1 MPGRYRFSGEV
12 TAQQKAFY
20 EENGFVIYE
29 GFLSAEDVAQ
39 ISVEANTYQEMIRD
53 GEIPAER
60 IDKAIP
66 VARDENGQIAYYH
79 RLNYFTK
86 QSATAAKLAGSSAMH
101 AVRTGLGS
109 DQHRLLEDSLNGVVW
124 QLKTGESRSGY
135 SRIRWH
141 GDFPPGHELSPAF
154 TAGIYLNDS
163 NRFNGCLAVIPGS
176 HRNPVGPVAPE
187 PFYVEV
193 KAGDLVCHHEWIYHG
208 SEAMP
213 RRDDRRATLYFYYC
227 AGRGAVGKDS
237 DSARYEHISAADSLF
252 VSAASEEIS

>member
-12 TAQQKAFY
+12 TAEERAFY

-29 GFLSAEDVAQ
+29 GFLDAEEVAR
-39 ISVEANTYQEMIRD
+39 ITAEADAYQEAIRN
-53 GEIPAER
+53 GNIPAQR

-66 VARDENGQIAYYH
+66 VARDENGHIAYYH

-86 QSATAAKLAGSSAMH
+86 QSATAAKLSDSSAMNT
-101 AVRTGLGS
+101 VRIGLGS
-109 DQHRLLEDSLNGVVW
+109 DQHRLLENSLNGVVW

-227 AGRGAVGKDS
+227 AGRGVAGEDS

-252 VSAASEEIS
+252 VSAAPEETS

>member
-1 MPGRYRFSGEV
+1 MPGRYHFSGEV
-12 TAQQKAFY
+12 TAKEKAFY
-20 EENGFVIYE
+20 EENGFVVYE
-29 GFLSAEDVAQ
+29 GFLSPDEVARITAEADA
-39 ISVEANTYQEMIRD
+39 YQEMIRD
-53 GEIPAER
+53 GKIPAER

-66 VARDENGQIAYYH
+66 VARDESGRIAYYH
-79 RLNYFTK
+79 RLNYFTE
-86 QSATAAKLAGSSAMH
+86 QSATAAGLAGSSAMD

-109 DQHRLLEDSLNGVVW
+109 DRHQLLENSLNGVVW

-154 TAGIYLNDS
+154 TAGVYLNDS

-187 PFYVEV
+187 PFYIEV
-193 KAGDLVCHHEWIYHG
+193 GAGDLVCHHEWIYHG

-227 AGRGAVGKDS
+227 AGRGAVADNAGS
-237 DSARYEHISAADSLF
+237 SRYEHISAADSLF
-252 VSAASEEIS
+252 VSAASEETS

>member
-12 TAQQKAFY
+12 TAQEKAFY

-29 GFLSAEDVAQ
+29 GFLSSEEVARITAEA
-39 ISVEANTYQEMIRD
+39 EAYQEMIR
-53 GEIPAER
+53 GGKIPAER

-66 VARDENGQIAYYH
+66 VARDEKGEIAYYH

-86 QSATAAKLAGSSAMH
+86 HSQTSAELVDSRAMD
-101 AVRTGLGS
+101 AIRVGLGS
-109 DQHRLLEDSLNGVVW
+109 AHHRLLQNSLNGVVW

-176 HRNPVGPVAPE
+176 HRDPVGPVAPE

-193 KAGDLVCHHEWIYHG
+193 KAGDLVCHDEWIYHG

-227 AGRGAVGKDS
+227 AGRGAVDENADS
-237 DSARYEHISAADSLF
+237 SRYEHISAADSLF
-252 VSAASEEIS
+252 VSAASEETS